1 MSGRDIIGQCN
12 KCGARKP
19 KKGKR
24 APLKQETVGLPM
36 ESIAQVI
43 MGPLPLSN
51 SENLYILV
59 IGDYFS
65 KHTEAHALPDHMAQ
79 TVIRVVVK
87 E

>member
-51 SENLYILV
+51 SDNS
-59 IGDYFS
+59 DNSDNYFS